1 MSEPHNFTCKV
12 QLSKW
17 TCNQKAPSGANMF
30 ANTFD
35 SNLAGA
41 SFELMTP
48 SPMLAAN
55 RFADLPARPGYPKNL
70 HLILRYGN
78 REGKDR
84 GVLNWTCRVKSRT
97 RRCRIWTL
105 DSFFPPS
112 RHEPRLVKW
121 VTTPTACFVDVDLSY
136 LEVIFVY
143 NWSKE
148 KPELTLHAL
157 YFSWK

>member
-105 DSFFPPS
+105 DSFFSPKS
-112 RHEPRLVKW
+112 PRAKTCQMGDYSDSMLCGCRPV
-121 VTTPTACFVDVDLSY
+121 LLGSY
-136 LEVIFVY
+136 FCLQLI
-143 NWSKE
+143 
-148 KPELTLHAL
+148 
-157 YFSWK
+157 